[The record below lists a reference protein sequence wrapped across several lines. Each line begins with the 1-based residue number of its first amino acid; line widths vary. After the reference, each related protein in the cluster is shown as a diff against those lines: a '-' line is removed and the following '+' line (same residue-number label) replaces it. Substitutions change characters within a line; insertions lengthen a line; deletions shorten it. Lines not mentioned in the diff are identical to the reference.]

1 MSVMRIKKVVTK
13 LGMLHKESWSKKK
26 KNGRYYDSNNKE
38 IIVEDVIGHIKKGIN
53 KNIRHKNMHDDLER
67 K

>member
-26 KNGRYYDSNNKE
+26 KT
-38 IIVEDVIGHIKKGIN
+38 EDIMTVIIKK
-53 KNIRHKNMHDDLER
+53 L
-67 K
+67 